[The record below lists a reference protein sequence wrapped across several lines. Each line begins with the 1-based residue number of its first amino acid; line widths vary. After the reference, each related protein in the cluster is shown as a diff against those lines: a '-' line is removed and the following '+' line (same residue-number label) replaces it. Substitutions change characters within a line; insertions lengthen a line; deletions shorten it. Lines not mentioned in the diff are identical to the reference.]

1 MNPKLPL
8 LYSALTF
15 AAGPTL
21 APQPVMAQT
30 KTKPNI
36 IFILAD
42 DLGYGDVG
50 VFFQNARRAA
60 HDPAQPWQVTP
71 HLDEM
76 AAQGLQMPQHYCSS
90 PVCAPSRSSLMLGV
104 TQGHANVRDNQFDK
118 ALENNYTLPGVLQ
131 QAGYTTACI
140 GKWGLQGHPSPN
152 APHGWPAHPQN
163 RGFDSYFGYIA
174 HADGHAHYPKE
185 DGKRLFEGRKNVVA
199 DYDCCYTTD
208 LFTARAKKWIVE
220 QRATHPQQPFFL
232 YLAYDTPHAK
242 LQYPPVPYPTGGGLK
257 GGMQWL
263 GTPGHM
269 ISTASGKPDSYCY
282 PEYAKATWDN
292 DHNPAT
298 PEKPWPDVYKRYA
311 SDVRRIDDGVGD
323 VLQLLRDIHIDNN
336 TLVVFT
342 SDNGPSQESYLPE
355 ANEANFFHS
364 FGPYDGIK
372 RDMWEGG
379 IQVGAIARWPGQIAP
394 GRVTQSPSA
403 FWDWLPTFCDVAGL
417 PAPARSDGVSLL
429 PTLRGAG
436 TQQPS
441 NLYFE
446 YAVAGKTPNY
456 PEFAAAHRGRIRQQM
471 QALRL
476 GDYIGVRY
484 NIQSHADPFE
494 IYNILADPQEIHDL
508 GHDPAHAVLQQQ
520 MHDMVLGLR
529 RPDGEAPRPYDNELV
544 PAVHPPHAAPGTA
557 WRAVAQAAP
566 WVAHFDDLPALATG
580 ISARPAASVS
590 KRPDVGILFS
600 GYINVPT
607 AGDYTFSLATD
618 SGALLRLH
626 EATVIDADFGYQPGT
641 ERSGTIR
648 LQAGQHSFHLYY
660 SRRAGH
666 APLLDL
672 KWSHDGAPAQEIPAK
687 AFSY

>member
-1 MNPKLPL
+1 MNPKLSL
-8 LYSALTF
+8 LCSALT
-15 AAGPTL
+15 L
-21 APQPVMAQT
+21 ASGVIAPASAQT
-30 KTKPNI
+30 PRVTKPNI

-42 DLGYGDVG
+42 DLGYGDIG

-60 HDPAQPWQVTP
+60 HDRSQPWQVTP
-71 HLDEM
+71 HLDMM
-76 AAQGLQMPQHYCSS
+76 AAQGLQIPQHYCSA
-90 PVCAPSRSSLMLGV
+90 PVCAPSRASLLLGV

-118 ALENNYTLPGVLQ
+118 ALENNYTLPGVLK
-131 QAGYTTACI
+131 QAGYATACI
-140 GKWGLQGHPSPN
+140 GKWGLQGRPSPG
-152 APHGWPAHPQN
+152 APQGWPAHPQN

-185 DGKRLFEGRKNVVA
+185 DGKRLFEGSKNVVA

-208 LFTARAKKWIVE
+208 LFTTRAKKWIME
-220 QRATHPQQPFFL
+220 QRATRPQQPFFL

-242 LQYPPVPYPTGGGLK
+242 LQYPPAPYPAGGGLH

-263 GTPGHM
+263 DTPGHM
-269 ISTASGKPDSYCY
+269 ISTSYGKPDAYCY
-282 PEYAKATWDN
+282 PEYAGATWDD

-323 VLQLLRDIHIDNN
+323 VLQLLQDIHIDDN

-379 IQVGAIARWPGQIAP
+379 IQVGAIARWPGQIA
-394 GRVTQSPSA
+394 GGHVTQSPSA
-403 FWDWLPTFCDVAGL
+403 FWDWLPTCCDVAGL

-429 PTLRGAG
+429 PTLRGTG
-436 TQQPS
+436 TQKPS
-441 NLYFE
+441 RLYFE
-446 YAVAGKTPNY
+446 YAVAGKTPSY

-494 IYNILADPQEIHDL
+494 IYNILTDPQEL
-508 GHDPAHAVLQQQ
+508 RNLAQDPAHATLQQQ
-520 MHDMVLGLR
+520 LHDLVLGLR
-529 RPDGEAPRPYDNELV
+529 RPDAAAPRPYDNELV
-544 PAVHPPHAAPGTA
+544 PTVHPANTTPGVA
-557 WRAVAQAAP
+557 WRAVAQTAP
-566 WVAHFDDLPALATG
+566 WVAQFDDLKPLATG
-580 ISARPAASVS
+580 VSARPDVTVS
-590 KRPDVGILFS
+590 ARGNVGILWS
-600 GYINVPT
+600 GYIAVPQD
-607 AGDYTFSLATD
+607 GDYTFSLATD
-618 SGALLRLH
+618 AGALLRIH
-626 EATVIDADFGYQPGT
+626 EATVLDADFGYQPGS
-641 ERSGTIR
+641 EKSGTIR
-648 LQAGQHSFHLYY
+648 LQAGQHPFRLYY
-660 SRRAGH
+660 SRRGGH

-672 KWSHDGAPAQEIPAK
+672 KWSSAGVPTQAIPAR